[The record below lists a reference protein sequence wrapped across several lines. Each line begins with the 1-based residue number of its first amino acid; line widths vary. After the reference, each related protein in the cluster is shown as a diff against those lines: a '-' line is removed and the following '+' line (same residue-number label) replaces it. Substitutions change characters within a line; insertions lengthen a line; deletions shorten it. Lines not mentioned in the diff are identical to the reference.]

1 MKKSIFTAVFVLLI
15 VLNSVLVA
23 AKPLGETITGILA
36 SVFEIAEYT
45 FGMKFLPD
53 AATNVKVEIITRL
66 SVFLI
71 VLILMVELVEW
82 LGMSPRS
89 AKTIGTALALMSS
102 FAIGAGTLRNIAAVW
117 GGTFAFILYLI
128 PILILGIVL
137 FAIPSNTKTQI
148 IMKIIILFV
157 IISIADSQ
165 SEVLETSQ
173 TPNRRSLEG
182 SVIPELTGRVVA
194 VPVYYYPPDYQP
206 NSQRG
211 R

>member
-1 MKKSIFTAVFVLLI
+1 MRRSILASLLLFLI
-15 VLNSVLVA
+15 VLSSTLAA

-53 AATNVKVEIITRL
+53 TAANVKVEIITRL

-71 VLILMVELVEW
+71 VLILMVELLEW
-82 LGMSPRS
+82 LGMSPKS
-89 AKTIGTALALMSS
+89 AKTIGVALALMSS
-102 FAIGAGTLRNIAAVW
+102 FAIGAQTLRNIAAVW
-117 GGTFAFILYLI
+117 GGTFAFFLYLI

-148 IMKIIILFV
+148 IIKIIILFV
-157 IISIADSQ
+157 IISIAYSQ
-165 SEVLETSQ
+165 SEVLKTSTTSRQ
-173 TPNRRSLEG
+173 SLEG
-182 SVIPELTGRVVA
+182 SVIPELAGRVVA
-194 VPVYYYPPDYQP
+194 VPIYYYPPDYQP
-206 NSQRG
+206 NPQRG